1 MLRYFMKV
9 PEASC
14 YPQVLF
20 SELYGA
26 TFRSGKMGKEQGG
39 KKAEGWRQGGRK
51 GAQIIPVMDGS

>member
-1 MLRYFMKV
+1 MKV

-39 KKAEGWRQGGRK
+39 KEAEAEGWRQGGRK
-51 GAQIIPVMDGS
+51 GAQIIPVVEGS

>member
-26 TFRSGKMGKEQGG
+26 TFRWGKTGKEQGG
-39 KKAEGWRQGGRK
+39 TEAEGGREGEK

>member
-26 TFRSGKMGKEQGG
+26 TFRWGKAGEGTRREGG
-39 KKAEGWRQGGRK
+39 GERE
-51 GAQIIPVMDGS
+51 GAQIIPVTDSS